1 MATKSARV
9 HKAVDLLHNE
19 DCLGKAM
26 EQQFAQSRLDA
37 AVKDAADL
45 PEERAVLLDSHDEIP
60 KFAALLEGLGLPAER
75 ATEIEANDRLP
86 IRILTDPTPLEK
98 TLWKIYSKYGMHE
111 MLSMELVGA
120 LSKRIR
126 TTLSSV
132 KIRGLN
138 ARPDL
143 NGKSATVIGPRNH
156 QTGRV
161 PVRVRSTGEC
171 VKVKPK
177 NLWDGSEESDALPT
191 VLELGA
197 GDGHLSHHLAISLSG
212 YAKLICSDTKPPKDA
227 IGWAAL
233 SCEIRAMD
241 SEKVTELLQPT
252 IAIISW
258 QPSGIDW
265 TLHCRAG
272 ERCREY
278 ILLGESDSSTCGD
291 GWATWGIVPEN
302 GYEYGLDEDS
312 IAPYKQEGFERVEL
326 PDVTEYM
333 ICRFDSHASRG
344 FSKAVSF
351 KRLKPEGEEE
361 EESDLGASVVANE
374 EGGETLEESWERM
387 QRSLAAGKAE
397 RLDVQMEVDVT
408 DMPARGV

>member
-1 MATKSARV
+1 
-9 HKAVDLLHNE
+9 
-19 DCLGKAM
+19 
-26 EQQFAQSRLDA
+26 
-37 AVKDAADL
+37 
-45 PEERAVLLDSHDEIP
+45 
-60 KFAALLEGLGLPAER
+60 
-75 ATEIEANDRLP
+75 
-86 IRILTDPTPLEK
+86 
-98 TLWKIYSKYGMHE
+98 

-161 PVRVRSTGEC
+161 PVRVKSTGEC
-171 VKVKPK
+171 VKAKPK

-241 SEKVTELLQPT
+241 SRKSRSYCSRRLRL
-252 IAIISW
+252 
-258 QPSGIDW
+258 
-265 TLHCRAG
+265 
-272 ERCREY
+272 
-278 ILLGESDSSTCGD
+278 
-291 GWATWGIVPEN
+291 
-302 GYEYGLDEDS
+302 
-312 IAPYKQEGFERVEL
+312 
-326 PDVTEYM
+326 
-333 ICRFDSHASRG
+333 SRG
-344 FSKAVSF
+344 SRRASIGHYTAG
-351 KRLKPEGEEE
+351 RL
-361 EESDLGASVVANE
+361 SAAAS
-374 EGGETLEESWERM
+374 TFCSR
-387 QRSLAAGKAE
+387 E
-397 RLDVQMEVDVT
+397 RLVHVWRWLGDVGYC
-408 DMPARGV
+408 AREWV

>member
-1 MATKSARV
+1 
-9 HKAVDLLHNE
+9 
-19 DCLGKAM
+19 
-26 EQQFAQSRLDA
+26 
-37 AVKDAADL
+37 
-45 PEERAVLLDSHDEIP
+45 
-60 KFAALLEGLGLPAER
+60 
-75 ATEIEANDRLP
+75 
-86 IRILTDPTPLEK
+86 
-98 TLWKIYSKYGMHE
+98 
-111 MLSMELVGA
+111 
-120 LSKRIR
+120 
-126 TTLSSV
+126 
-132 KIRGLN
+132 
-138 ARPDL
+138 
-143 NGKSATVIGPRNH
+143 
-156 QTGRV
+156 
-161 PVRVRSTGEC
+161 
-171 VKVKPK
+171 
-177 NLWDGSEESDALPT
+177 
-191 VLELGA
+191 
-197 GDGHLSHHLAISLSG
+197 
-212 YAKLICSDTKPPKDA
+212 
-227 IGWAAL
+227 
-233 SCEIRAMD
+233 MD

-265 TLHCRAG
+265 TLHCRAV

-397 RLDVQMEVDVT
+397 KGRDAFDRARKLLNPKLRVAESIEFKSATTPDGA
-408 DMPARGV
+408 PARPTAAPQS